1 MKLATYNI
9 QNIFF
14 RHKSLKDSSRSRN
27 FSNWLKEMDELMNK
41 SLKTG
46 CDQERLRELSFL
58 VGFENIDR
66 QGFAVMRRRG
76 GNFFISGI
84 RFAKEMHAAPYNN
97 WNGWIE
103 IENQPISFVKTEN
116 KARVVSSVNPDVL
129 VLQEVEGIE
138 GLRQFNKTLLPQVQ
152 CHPYEHQLLIHGNEE
167 RGQDLGLLT
176 RGGHD
181 IRNVRSHHTIRDA
194 KNQPLFERNLLE
206 YELIVPSGETVV
218 VLSVHFTEGGADEE
232 KSDAKR
238 EEQSKFVAARYE
250 ALLSSGSQN
259 IIVCGTFNAVSYC
272 YSLSPLLR
280 DTSLKEVSRHPGFSV
295 ISDEGKDAGYFS
307 LGAYGK
313 GINLKQKDYLLV
325 SPGLFK
331 RIKSAGMNRK
341 GVWPQ
346 RNHQW
351 PIYPQIRSVRDAASE
366 HPALWVD
373 LDI

>member
-1 MKLATYNI
+1 MKVATYNI
-9 QNIFF
+9 QNLFF
-14 RHKSLKDSSRSRN
+14 RHKSLKDSNRSRS

-41 SLKTG
+41 SFKTD

-58 VGFENIDR
+58 IGFETIDR
-66 QGFAVMRRRG
+66 QGYAVMRRRG
-76 GNFFISGI
+76 GNFYIRGI
-84 RFAKEMHAAPYNN
+84 RFAKEMHATPCNN

-103 IENQPISFVKTEN
+103 VQNQPISFEKTEN

-138 GLRQFNKTLLPQVQ
+138 ALRQFNQTLLSQFQ

-176 RGGHD
+176 RIGYK
-181 IRNVRSHHTIRDA
+181 IRNLRSHHSIRGA
-194 KNQPLFERNLLE
+194 KNEPLFERNLLE
-206 YELIVPSGETVV
+206 YELIVPSGENVV
-218 VLSVHFTEGGADEE
+218 VVSAHFTEGGADKE
-232 KSDAKR
+232 KADAKR
-238 EEQSKFVAARYE
+238 EEQSSYVAGRYE
-250 ALLSSGSQN
+250 ALLSSGQQN
-259 IIVCGTFNAVSYC
+259 IIICGTFNAVSYC
-272 YSLSPLLR
+272 YSLAPLLR
-280 DTSLKEVSRHPGFSV
+280 ETNLKEVSRHPGFSV

-313 GINLKQKDYLLV
+313 GINIKQKDYLLV
-325 SPGLFK
+325 SPALFK
-331 RIKSAGMNRK
+331 RIKSAGMNRR

-346 RNHQW
+346 RNSQW
-351 PIYPQIRSVRDAASE
+351 PVYPQIRSVSHAASE